1 MSLSLGF
8 IGGGI
13 NSAVGQ
19 AHYCARQMDKR
30 WDLCAGVLSKY
41 PETNLETAQA
51 WGVSPDRIYPDMD
64 QFLHDEQQQ
73 LDAVVVL
80 TPTPSHANAV
90 CKLLERGVPVI
101 CEKALTASIADLERI
116 QRVQR
121 PDSFLAVT
129 YNYSGYPMVRELR
142 QRIEAGELG
151 KIYQIQIEMPADVYL
166 QFKRGAYLTP
176 QSWRLEDGEIPTILL
191 DLGVHLH
198 HLCHFLTGLNP
209 QEVNADYHNYSRFKE
224 VVDDAHLWVKYE
236 QGMNAS
242 MWMSKTALGHRNGLR
257 VRVYGEQGSAEWYQM
272 DPEHLVL
279 SDQQGRRVTLD
290 RGCEV
295 DDWLMYERFKP
306 GHPIGFVEAFA
317 NLYGDIADALM
328 DFQQGGAGTHPYVY
342 GLEHAAQG
350 LHLMRSATV
359 AHQMRRW
366 VSL

>member
-19 AHYCARQMDKR
+19 AHYCASQMDKR
-30 WDLCAGVLSKY
+30 WDLCAGVFSQHADV
-41 PETNLETAQA
+41 NRETAEA
-51 WGVSPDRIYPDMD
+51 WHVDQQRVYPDLA
-64 QFLHDEQQQ
+64 QFVAQEQQR

-80 TPTPSHANAV
+80 TPTPSHADVV
-90 CKLLERGVPVI
+90 CTLLEHGMAVI
-101 CEKALTASIADLERI
+101 CEKALTASIADVERI
-116 QRVQR
+116 RAAHR
-121 PDSFLAVT
+121 ADSFLAVT

-142 QRIEAGELG
+142 RRIEAGELG
-151 KIYQIQIEMPADVYL
+151 QIHQIQIEMPADVYL
-166 QFKRGAYLTP
+166 QFKQGAYLTP

-209 QEVNADYHNYSRFKE
+209 LEVNADYHNYSRFE
-224 VVDDAHLWVKYE
+224 GVVDDAHLWVKYE
-236 QGMNAS
+236 KGMHAS

-257 VRVYGEQGSAEWYQM
+257 IRLYGEKGSAEWYQM
-272 DPEHLVL
+272 DPEQLIL

-290 RGCEV
+290 RGCEGG
-295 DDWLMYERFKP
+295 DFLQYERFKP

-317 NLYGDIADALM
+317 NLYGDIADALL
-328 DFQQGGAGTHPYVY
+328 DHQQGIENARPYVY

-350 LHLMRSATV
+350 LQLLRAATV
-359 AHQMRRW
+359 ANEQRQW
-366 VSL
+366 VKV